1 MQAYYGQRFIS
12 MWKTGQML
20 PDGQDAGFANAM
32 NVWAERLA
40 GFKDSP
46 ETIKRVLECLPLDP
60 PTLPQFLELCRHAY
74 VAPKHLML
82 DRTMTEEEYEQGK
95 QQISSI
101 IANLKAKMSMSN
113 KLNQEDSNGSQDV

>member
-12 MWKTGQML
+12 MWKTGQVL

-32 NVWAERLA
+32 NVWSERLA

-82 DRTMTEEEYEQGK
+82 DRTMTEEEYEQGR
-95 QQISSI
+95 QQISKI
-101 IANLKAKMSMSN
+101 LDDLKQKMSMNS
-113 KLNQEDSNGSQDV
+113 KPKKEQQDGSENV

>member
-1 MQAYYGQRFIS
+1 
-12 MWKTGQML
+12 MWKTGQVL

-32 NVWAERLA
+32 NVWSERLA

-82 DRTMTEEEYEQGK
+82 DHTMNEEQYEQGR
-95 QQISSI
+95 QQISKI
-101 IANLKAKMSMSN
+101 LDDLKQKMSMNS
-113 KLNQEDSNGSQDV
+113 KPKKEQHDGSENV

>member
-1 MQAYYGQRFIS
+1 

-82 DRTMTEEEYEQGK
+82 DRTMTEEEYEQGR
-95 QQISSI
+95 QQISKI
-101 IANLKAKMSMSN
+101 LKDLKDKMSMEN
-113 KLNQEDSNGSQDV
+113 KPKKEHEDGPKDV

>member
-1 MQAYYGQRFIS
+1 

-82 DRTMTEEEYEQGK
+82 DRTMTEEEYEQGR
-95 QQISSI
+95 QQISKI
-101 IANLKAKMSMSN
+101 LKDLKDKMSMEN
-113 KLNQEDSNGSQDV
+113 KPKKEHEDGPEDV